1 MVIITEGK
9 MKKLF
14 TLMAASAALA
24 FTSCDN
30 DEIVPAEEFATSSDV
45 KVEIAVAPMMDG
57 TRALKTGW
65 ETGDK
70 INIWFDG
77 ASFNELPQCVLTYDG
92 ANWVS
97 SSVNASVLS
106 ASGEFNAI
114 YESSNKMFQ
123 KTYENGEAYVPYV
136 EMEDGTKIY
145 DGILSCESSYVSYTY
160 SSEDNKLTA
169 EISNW
174 YLITNNQVV
183 VSGLTEDPSNYA
195 MEVWL
200 LNDTYYRSYAFEA
213 FYFDDNY
220 GSFSYGG
227 TEFPVRGCANTDGVA
242 FYFMNLPV
250 ETNANYQFRI
260 YDIKNDEWIGCTK
273 KGTVPSPS
281 EGFYGIKLNAG
292 DFRSLTFSLN
302 VGENSIPEG
311 TPKVTFTPN
320 ETGVYKLYVDYGF
333 VDIPN
338 NLDLGRSE
346 ETGYYK
352 YTYLEKDKKYVIKTD
367 AEYNDVTLT
376 VTKVYDLETF
386 GVGVEYP
393 SLENKKIYSFV
404 APETA
409 LYTFV
414 PVDGQGH
421 VDIYDSVNVNLYGF
435 GTQDS
440 DNKAILFEGNRYFIV
455 WEKDNEYPNAGLKIE
470 KSPVGTITLGTAT
483 TVTSNTP
490 YLLDI
495 AEEGVY
501 YIDIDDADAWIEI
514 KSLDK
519 YYNDN
524 DKIQELMPGRYQFVY
539 YGYSYSTTNVTIKK
553 VEPVALGEGTTTLA
567 ANTAYKITVPE
578 NHLYKMSKNIYGI
591 FEDADGLFYSIL
603 SEGQTVYI
611 AGDGNPFT
619 FEKVTSLDA
628 TPLTLGVDNAVV
640 GKGLY
645 SIIIPSEGNYEF
657 RGSGD
662 YEYGLYIFSL
672 DGSSNYVEHEDTR
685 WLEAGTYY
693 FKGLSDNSA
702 NKVKFELE

>member
-30 DEIVPAEEFATSSDV
+30 DEIVPAEEFATSNDV

-70 INIWFDG
+70 INIWFDN
-77 ASFNELPQCVLTYDG
+77 ATCTVLPQCVLTYDG

-97 SSVNASVLS
+97 SSVDASVLS
-106 ASGEFNAI
+106 ASGGFFAI

-123 KTYENGEAYVPYV
+123 KTYEDGEVSVPYV
-136 EMEDGTKIY
+136 ELEDLTRIY
-145 DGILSCESSYVSYTY
+145 DGILSCQSGYVSYTY

-169 EISNW
+169 AISIW
-174 YLITNNQVV
+174 YLINNYQVV

-195 MEVWL
+195 MEVRL
-200 LNDTYYRSYAFEA
+200 LDDTDYRSSVLESI
-213 FYFDDNY
+213 
-220 GSFSYGG
+220 SFNDIGFG
-227 TEFPVRGCANTDGVA
+227 TSGIPSPVRGCANTDGVA
-242 FYFMNLPV
+242 FYFMFLPE
-250 ETNANYQFRI
+250 ETNANYQFRL
-260 YDIKNDEWIGCTK
+260 YDIKNDEWLECTK
-273 KGTVPSPS
+273 NGTVPSPS
-281 EGFYGIKLNAG
+281 EGFYGIKLKAG

-311 TPKVTFTPN
+311 TPKVTFTPS
-320 ETGVYKLYVDYGF
+320 ETGVYKLHVDYGF

-338 NLDLGRSE
+338 NLDLERYE
-346 ETGYYK
+346 ETEDYK
-352 YTYLEKDKKYVIKTD
+352 YTYLEKDKKYVIQTD
-367 AEYNDVTLT
+367 AEDNDVTLT
-376 VTKVYDLETF
+376 VTKAYDLETF
-386 GVGVEYP
+386 GVDVEYP

-409 LYTFV
+409 VYTFV
-414 PVDGQGH
+414 PVDGQGD
-421 VDIYDSVNVNLYGF
+421 VDIYSSVNVNLYDF
-435 GTQDS
+435 GTQES

-455 WEKDNEYPNAGLKIE
+455 WEKADQYPNAGLKIE
-470 KSPVGTITLGTAT
+470 KSAVGVGTIPLGTAT

-490 YLLDI
+490 YLLEI

-519 YYNDN
+519 YYSDN
-524 DKIQELMPGRYQFVY
+524 DKIQELKPGRYQFVY
-539 YGYSYSTTNVTIKK
+539 YGDSYSTTNVTIKK

-567 ANTAYKITVPE
+567 ANTVYKITVPE
-578 NHLYKMSKNIYGI
+578 KHLYKMSKYIYGI
-591 FEDADGLFYSIL
+591 FEDADGLFYSIFD
-603 SEGQTVYI
+603 EVDVYYLI
-611 AGDGNPFT
+611 GDGNPFT

-645 SIIIPSEGNYEF
+645 SIIIPSDGYYEF

-693 FKGLSDNSA
+693 FVGLSDNSD